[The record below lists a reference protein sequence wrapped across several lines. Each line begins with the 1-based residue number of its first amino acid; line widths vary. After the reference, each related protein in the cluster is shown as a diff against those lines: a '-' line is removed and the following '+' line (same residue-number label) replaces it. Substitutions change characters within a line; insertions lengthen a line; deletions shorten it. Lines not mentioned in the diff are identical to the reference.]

1 IKEISQ
7 TAVNIG
13 LNGLMIEVH
22 NNPKQALTDSSQQ
35 ITPFA
40 LSMLLKELKIPQN
53 SFEDINPIFT
63 IREEIDSL
71 DFELINIIKQRMGLA
86 IEIARIKKEKNIPI
100 LQVKR
105 LDEMIKKRLE
115 RTQGSLLDKD
125 FIKDL
130 FESIHQESIRIQND
144 IFKK

>member
-1 IKEISQ
+1 
-7 TAVNIG
+7 
-13 LNGLMIEVH
+13 
-22 NNPKQALTDSSQQ
+22 
-35 ITPFA
+35 
-40 LSMLLKELKIPQN
+40 MLLKELKIPQN

-105 LDEMIKKRLE
+105 LDEMIKK
-115 RTQGSLLDKD
+115 D
-125 FIKDL
+125 
-130 FESIHQESIRIQND
+130 
-144 IFKK
+144 